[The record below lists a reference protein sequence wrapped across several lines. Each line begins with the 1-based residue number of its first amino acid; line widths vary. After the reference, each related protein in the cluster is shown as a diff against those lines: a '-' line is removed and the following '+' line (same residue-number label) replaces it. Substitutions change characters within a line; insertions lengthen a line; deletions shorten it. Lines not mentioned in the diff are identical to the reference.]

1 MYTSIF
7 SFFPPSRQTFRVFI
21 IYFHTLRKKN
31 GIWTYSQTHRGI
43 GWHVTRNPKPV
54 RRRPHTR
61 VGRGRVDRW
70 TDVGARGG
78 GTDRRQQVHRH
89 GVHAGRPTSVRVGR
103 PRQRG
108 RVRLVGRD
116 RRGTGTRAIRRGPA
130 DVLHRETHVRLP
142 KVPVHHPA
150 RSPAGVRGR
159 FREAARRGK
168 SGAPLLTPSGRR
180 GRLSKICPPDCQ
192 LVAIFINDIVLRLF
206 VEYTHVIIV
215 QLINTLVDYSYR
227 VHSVVERFMIKK
239 KKKKPNILRTVG
251 VLHPSDKADGVGC
264 RKHHTRRS

>member
-1 MYTSIF
+1 M
-7 SFFPPSRQTFRVFI
+7 
-21 IYFHTLRKKN
+21 
-31 GIWTYSQTHRGI
+31 
-43 GWHVTRNPKPV
+43 
-54 RRRPHTR
+54 
-61 VGRGRVDRW
+61 
-70 TDVGARGG
+70 
-78 GTDRRQQVHRH
+78 
-89 GVHAGRPTSVRVGR
+89 RVGR

-116 RRGTGTRAIRRGPA
+116 HRGTGTRAIRRGPA

-239 KKKKPNILRTVG
+239 KKKNRTYFEPWVFF
-251 VLHPSDKADGVGC
+251 
-264 RKHHTRRS
+264 TRRTRRMVLGVENIIRDGRSMILFQI